1 MMDANQKLDQ
11 PIDPAIILSSSDI
24 LERIEAA
31 CKRHFSNEND
41 RNESYVFILDSL
53 KAENYKRL
61 RAYRGQ
67 SKLTTYLYSLA
78 NALIIDFRRRRYGRR
93 RIPVGVARLGTWA
106 EAVYRLVCWQK
117 YTFDDAYDFLQI
129 EGLFEGSYEQY
140 LKEIVPLRNA
150 PCRENP
156 AFHSF
161 DERDA
166 TALQTMPSPSDNPL
180 EVLIAKLDRQKR
192 VKALKIVR
200 ETTEALPQEDQLL
213 VKFVYGSEQP
223 LKTAAHIIGV
233 SVSSARRRL
242 KRLLSRYRERLLAEG
257 IREP

>member
-1 MMDANQKLDQ
+1 M
-11 PIDPAIILSSSDI
+11 
-24 LERIEAA
+24 
-31 CKRHFSNEND
+31 RHFANEND

-67 SKLTTYLYSLA
+67 SKLTTYLYSLI

-93 RIPVGVARLGTWA
+93 RIPAGVARLGAWA

-140 LKEIVPLRNA
+140 LKEIVPLRTA
-150 PCRENP
+150 PCRQNP
-156 AFHSF
+156 AFHSL
-161 DERDA
+161 DQRGA
-166 TALQTMPSPSDNPL
+166 TAPQPLPNPNDNPL
-180 EVLIAKLDRQKR
+180 EVFIAKLDRQKR
-192 VKALKIVR
+192 IEALKIVR
-200 ETTEALPQEDQLL
+200 QTTDALPQEDQLL
-213 VKFVYGSEQP
+213 VKLVYGSEQP

-242 KRLLSRYRERLLAEG
+242 KRLLNRYRERLLAEG